1 MGALN
6 YADLKVLVIDDFDSF
21 RLTVSKMLDEFGCG
35 QVATAVNGRRALK
48 ACEEGEFDV
57 VLCDYNLGPGPNGQQ
72 VLESLRVNKLMGR
85 QSLFLLV
92 SAESSK
98 SIVLSAYDYEPDAY
112 LTKPITGRGLKQRLD
127 RLLRQRD
134 EMMPVQQSLDA
145 DDIDGAIAMAIGCIA
160 GGSRYTSAFQKLL
173 GELFLETGRIAEAE
187 DLYTKVL
194 EVRPLDWA
202 RVGMSKVKS
211 ANGEMETANEWL
223 SQIIDGNP
231 FCMQAY
237 DALADNCQQQ
247 QNIERVQEVL
257 QAAVEV
263 SPMSIVRQA
272 SLAEAASG
280 NHDYKVASKAY
291 SRTVRLGEHS
301 CHDRLE
307 HHLQFSRVTA
317 SMLRDDPGAN
327 TDAAR
332 EGLRVLDRLSK
343 RFELSSEARYT
354 AQLLES
360 QLHACRGDV
369 RRAKDILDEVETNL
383 PDQELSLELQLD
395 RVATY
400 QGLNNEAKGGELL
413 AALLEEYKDDEDS
426 LRSIDLWL
434 EEPVSD
440 FNTKLVARINNEG
453 IGFYQNDQFDKAL
466 NSFRRAAR
474 LFPNHLG
481 VHLNLVQALV
491 ADMKEFGVS
500 DESMDTCLT
509 SLAKV
514 ERKIKPGHAQLD
526 RYRQLQH
533 MVRSLGQ

>member
-6 YADLKVLVIDDFDSF
+6 YADLKVLVIDDFDNF
-21 RLTVSKMLDEFGCG
+21 RLTVSKILDEFGCG
-35 QVATAVNGRRALK
+35 QVVTAVNGRRALK
-48 ACEEGEFDV
+48 ACQEGEFDV

-72 VLESLRVNKLMGR
+72 VLESLRVNQLMSR

-134 EMMPVQQSLDA
+134 EMMPVHQCLDA
-145 DDIDGAIAMAIGCIA
+145 GDIEGAIAMATGCVA
-160 GGSRYTSAFQKLL
+160 GGSRYSSAFQKLL
-173 GELFLETGRIAEAE
+173 GELFLETGRIDEAQA
-187 DLYTKVL
+187 LYTKVL

-202 RVGMSKVKS
+202 RVGMAKVKS
-211 ANGEMETANEWL
+211 ATGELETANDWL
-223 SQIIDGNP
+223 SQIIDSNP

-237 DALADNCQQQ
+237 DALVDSTRQQ
-247 QNIERVQEVL
+247 QNMERAQEVL
-257 QAAVEV
+257 QAAVDV
-263 SPMSIVRQA
+263 SPMSIVRQT
-272 SLAEAASG
+272 SLAETASG
-280 NHDYKVASKAY
+280 NHDYKAASKAY
-291 SRTVRLGEHS
+291 SRAVRLGEHS

-317 SMLRDDPGAN
+317 SMLRDDPSAN
-327 TDAAR
+327 TDVAR
-332 EGLRVLDRLSK
+332 EGLNVLERLGK
-343 RFELSSEARYT
+343 RFELSPEVRHQ
-354 AQLLES
+354 AQLLEC
-360 QLHACRGDV
+360 QLYACRGDV
-369 RRAKDILDEVETNL
+369 RRAQDLLEEVELNL
-383 PDQELSLELQLD
+383 SGKSLSLELQLD
-395 RVATY
+395 RVASY
-400 QGLNNEAKGGELL
+400 QGLNDEVKAGELL

-426 LRSIDLWL
+426 LRAIDLWL

-533 MVRSLGQ
+533 MVRSLG

>member
-1 MGALN
+1 MAALN
-6 YADLKVLVIDDFDSF
+6 YAGLRVLVIDDFDSF

-35 QVATAVNGRRALK
+35 HVDTAVNGRRALK

-57 VLCDYNLGPGPNGQQ
+57 VMCDYNLGPGPNGQQ
-72 VLESLRVNKLMGR
+72 VLETLRVKKLLKR

-112 LTKPITGRGLKQRLD
+112 LTKPITGRGLKQRMD

-134 EMMPVQQSLDA
+134 EMIPVYQCLD
-145 DDIDGAIAMAIGCIA
+145 DGDIEGAISLATGAIS
-160 GGSRYTSAFQKLL
+160 GGSRYASAFQKLL
-173 GELFLETGRIAEAE
+173 GELYLETGRISEAE
-187 DLYTKVL
+187 SLYTKVL

-202 RVGMSKVKS
+202 RVGMSKVKH
-211 ANGEMETANEWL
+211 ARGDVDTANEWL

-237 DALADNCQQQ
+237 DILADNYRQQG
-247 QNIERVQEVL
+247 NMERVQEVL
-257 QAAVEV
+257 QAAVDV
-263 SPMSIVRQA
+263 SPMSILRQA
-272 SLAEAASG
+272 SLAEAA
-280 NHDYKVASKAY
+280 NDNRDFTVASKAY
-291 SRTVRLGEHS
+291 SRTVRLGEFS
-301 CHDRLE
+301 CHDRLDN
-307 HHLQFSRVTA
+307 HLQFGRVTA
-317 SMLRDDPGAN
+317 SMMRDDPSGN
-327 TDAAR
+327 SDAAR
-332 EGLRVLDRLSK
+332 EGLKVMEQIGK
-343 RFELSSEARYT
+343 RFELSNESRYK

-369 RRAKDILDEVETNL
+369 RRAKERLEEVEQAVA
-383 PDQELSLELQLD
+383 DQKLSLELQLD

-400 QGLNNEAKGGELL
+400 QGVGDDHKANLL
-413 AALLEEYKDDEDS
+413 LSELLEEYKGDEES
-426 LRSIDLWL
+426 LRRIDLWL

-453 IGFYQNDQFDKAL
+453 IGFYQAAEYDKAL
-466 NSFRRAAR
+466 ESFRRAAR

-491 ADMKEFGVS
+491 ADMKEYGVS
-500 DESMDTCLT
+500 DDSMDTCLS
-509 SLAKV
+509 SLNKV
-514 ERKIKPGHAQLD
+514 ERKIKAGHPQMD

-533 MVRSLGQ
+533 MVRALG

>member
-1 MGALN
+1 MSALS

-35 QVATAVNGRRALK
+35 QVVTAVNGRRALK
-48 ACEEGEFDV
+48 ACQEGEFDV

-72 VLESLRVNKLMGR
+72 VLESLRVNQLMSR
-85 QSLFLLV
+85 QTLFLLV

-134 EMMPVQQSLDA
+134 EMMPVHQCLDA
-145 DDIDGAIAMAIGCIA
+145 GDIEGAIAMATGCVA
-160 GGSRYTSAFQKLL
+160 GGSRYSSAFQKLL
-173 GELFLETGRIAEAE
+173 GELFLDAGRLDEAQT
-187 DLYTKVL
+187 LYTKVL

-202 RVGMSKVKS
+202 RVGMAKVKS
-211 ANGEMETANEWL
+211 AKGELETANDWL
-223 SQIIDGNP
+223 SQIIDSNP

-237 DALADNCQQQ
+237 DALADNTRRQ
-247 QNIERVQEVL
+247 QNMERVQEVL
-257 QAAVEV
+257 QAAVDV

-291 SRTVRLGEHS
+291 SRAVRLGEHS

-307 HHLQFSRVTA
+307 HHLQFGRVTA
-317 SMLRDDPGAN
+317 SMLRDDPSAN
-327 TDAAR
+327 TDVVR
-332 EGLRVLDRLSK
+332 EGLNVLERLGK
-343 RFELSSEARYT
+343 HFELSHESRYKT
-354 AQLLES
+354 QLLEC
-360 QLHACRGDV
+360 QLYACRGDL
-369 RRAKDILDEVETNL
+369 RRAQDLLDEVEINL
-383 PDQELSLELQLD
+383 SEQTLSLELQLD
-395 RVATY
+395 RVASY
-400 QGLNNEAKGGELL
+400 QGLNHEVKAGELL

-426 LRSIDLWL
+426 LRAIDLWL

-466 NSFRRAAR
+466 ISFRRAAR

-533 MVRSLGQ
+533 MVRSLG

>member
-1 MGALN
+1 MGVLS

-35 QVATAVNGRRALK
+35 QVVTAVNGRRALK
-48 ACEEGEFDV
+48 ACEEGAFDV
-57 VLCDYNLGPGPNGQQ
+57 VMCDYNLGPGPNGQQ
-72 VLESLRVNKLMGR
+72 VLESLRVNKLLSR

-127 RLLRQRD
+127 RLIRQRD
-134 EMMPVQQSLDA
+134 EMKEVYQSIDTG
-145 DDIDGAIAMAIGCIA
+145 DIDGAIAMAEGCIA
-160 GGSRYTSAFQKLL
+160 GGSRYASVFQKLL
-173 GELFLETGRIAEAE
+173 GELFLQVGRIDEAEAV
-187 DLYTKVL
+187 YTKVL

-202 RVGMSKVKS
+202 RVGLSKVKNAQGDS
-211 ANGEMETANEWL
+211 ETANNWL

-237 DALADNCQQQ
+237 DVLADNYREQGDMD
-247 QNIERVQEVL
+247 RVQEVL
-257 QAAVEV
+257 EAAVEV

-272 SLAEAASG
+272 SLASAAND
-280 NHDYKVASKAY
+280 NHDYKVASKAF

-307 HHLQFSRVTA
+307 HHLQFGRVTA
-317 SMLRDDPGAN
+317 SMIRDDPNAN
-327 TDAAR
+327 ADLAR
-332 EGLRVLDRLSK
+332 EGLKVLEKLGK
-343 RFELSSEARYT
+343 RFELNNESRYK

-369 RRAKDILDEVETNL
+369 RRAKDKLEEVEEL
-383 PDQELSLELQLD
+383 IDEQALSLELQLD

-400 QGLNNEAKGGELL
+400 QGLNDERKAGDLL
-413 AALLEEYKDDEDS
+413 NALLEQYKDDEES

-440 FNTKLVARINNEG
+440 FNTQLVARINNEG
-453 IGFYQNDQFDKAL
+453 IGYYQSDQFDKAL
-466 NSFRRAAR
+466 ESFRRAAR

-491 ADMKEFGVS
+491 ADMKEFGVN
-500 DESMDTCLT
+500 DDSMDTCLT
-509 SLAKV
+509 SLSKV
-514 ERKIKPGHAQLD
+514 ERKIKPGHAQLE

-533 MVRSLGQ
+533 MVRGLG

>member
-1 MGALN
+1 MGVLS

-35 QVATAVNGRRALK
+35 QVVTAVNGRRALK
-48 ACEEGEFDV
+48 ACEDSTFDV
-57 VLCDYNLGPGPNGQQ
+57 VMCDYNLGPGPNGQQ
-72 VLESLRVNKLMGR
+72 VLESLRVNKLLSR

-112 LTKPITGRGLKQRLD
+112 LTKPITGLGLKQRLD
-127 RLLRQRD
+127 RLIRQRD
-134 EMMPVQQSLDA
+134 EMKEVYQSLDTG
-145 DDIDGAIAMAIGCIA
+145 DVDGAISKAEGCIA
-160 GGSRYTSAFQKLL
+160 GGSRYASVFQKLL
-173 GELFLETGRIAEAE
+173 GELFLEVGRIDEAEAV
-187 DLYTKVL
+187 YTKVL

-202 RVGMSKVKS
+202 RVGLSRVKNAQGDS
-211 ANGEMETANEWL
+211 ETANNWL

-237 DALADNCQQQ
+237 DVLAENYRDQGDMD
-247 QNIERVQEVL
+247 RVQEVL
-257 QAAVEV
+257 EAAVEV

-272 SLAEAASG
+272 SLASAAND
-280 NHDYKVASKAY
+280 NHDYKVASKAF

-301 CHDRLE
+301 CHDQLE
-307 HHLQFSRVTA
+307 HHLQFGRVTA
-317 SMLRDDPGAN
+317 SMIRDDPNAN
-327 TDAAR
+327 ADLAR
-332 EGLRVLDRLSK
+332 EGLKVLEKLGK
-343 RFELSSEARYT
+343 RFELDNESRYKS
-354 AQLLES
+354 QLLES

-369 RRAKDILDEVETNL
+369 RRAKDKLEEVEEAI
-383 PDQELSLELQLD
+383 DEQALSLELQLD

-400 QGLNNEAKGGELL
+400 QGLNDERKAGDLL
-413 AALLEEYKDDEDS
+413 KALLEQYKDDEAS

-440 FNTKLVARINNEG
+440 FNTQLVARINNEG
-453 IGFYQNDQFDKAL
+453 IGYYQSDQFDKAL
-466 NSFRRAAR
+466 ESFRRAAR

-491 ADMKEFGVS
+491 ADMKEFGVN
-500 DESMDTCLT
+500 DDSMDTCLT
-509 SLAKV
+509 SLSKV
-514 ERKIKPGHAQLD
+514 ERKIKPGHAQQE

-533 MVRSLGQ
+533 MVRGLG

>member
-1 MGALN
+1 MGVLS

-35 QVATAVNGRRALK
+35 QVVTAVNGRRALK

-72 VLESLRVNKLMGR
+72 VLESLRVNKLLSR

-127 RLLRQRD
+127 RLIRQRN
-134 EMMPVQQSLDA
+134 EMHEVYQCLELGDVS
-145 DDIDGAIAMAIGCIA
+145 GAIALAEVCIGN
-160 GGSRYTSAFQKLL
+160 GSRYTSAFQKLV
-173 GELFLETGRIAEAE
+173 GELLLEVGRVDEAEAV
-187 DLYTKVL
+187 YTKVL

-202 RVGMSKVKS
+202 RVGLSRVKKAQGDS
-211 ANGEMETANEWL
+211 ETANDWL
-223 SQIIDGNP
+223 KQIIDGNP

-237 DALADNCQQQ
+237 DVLAESYRQQGDM
-247 QNIERVQEVL
+247 ERVQEVL
-257 QAAVEV
+257 EAAVEV

-272 SLAEAASG
+272 SLAEAAND
-280 NHDYKVASKAY
+280 NHDYKVASKAF

-307 HHLQFSRVTA
+307 HHLEFGRVTA
-317 SMLRDDPGAN
+317 SMMRDDPNAN
-327 TDAAR
+327 ADLAR
-332 EGLRVLDRLSK
+332 EGLKVLEKLGK
-343 RFELSSEARYT
+343 RFELSNEVRYKS
-354 AQLLES
+354 QLVES

-369 RRAKDILDEVETNL
+369 RRAKEKLSEVEEAIGE
-383 PDQELSLELQLD
+383 QSMSLELQLD
-395 RVATY
+395 RVASY
-400 QGLNNEAKGGELL
+400 QGIDNEAKASDVLKN
-413 AALLEEYKDDEDS
+413 LLEQYKDDEES
-426 LRSIDLWL
+426 LRKIDLWL

-440 FNTKLVARINNEG
+440 FNTQLVARINNEG
-453 IGFYQNDQFDKAL
+453 IGYYQSDQFDKAL
-466 NSFRRAAR
+466 ESFRRAAR

-491 ADMKEFGVS
+491 ADMKEFGVN
-500 DESMDTCLT
+500 DDSMDTCLT
-509 SLAKV
+509 SLNKV
-514 ERKIKPGHAQLD
+514 ERKIKPGHAQME

-533 MVRSLGQ
+533 MVRGLG